1 MSYTEIGFAVIAAV
15 AGFCVASYIY
25 LVIRSA
31 LEERR

>member
-1 MSYTEIGFAVIAAV
+1 MSYVEIGFAMISAV

-25 LVIRSA
+25 LIMKSA